1 MHELAKTANEEVKL
15 QNRMLDTLEEKVND
29 VQDHVMNLNER
40 MKDTL
45 DKVSLIHIILSLN
58 SLKIFV
64 AGEKIR

>member
-1 MHELAKTANEEVKL
+1 LGVDILHEIARAANEEVKL

-45 DKVSLIHIILSLN
+45 DKV
-58 SLKIFV
+58 
-64 AGEKIR
+64 